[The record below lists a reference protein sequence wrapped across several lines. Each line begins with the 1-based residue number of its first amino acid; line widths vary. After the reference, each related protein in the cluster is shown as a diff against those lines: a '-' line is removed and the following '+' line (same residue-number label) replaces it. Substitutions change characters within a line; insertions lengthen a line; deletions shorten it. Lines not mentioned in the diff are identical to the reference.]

1 MDRLRNLMLSEDLE
15 EITSHLRTIID
26 KGKMGELY
34 DEILMEAV
42 NSRNQKIL
50 KLILRTC
57 LDNLPSISE
66 TDAEFKV
73 EFLIIGTS
81 FFSLRFVGHEG
92 CLELGGG

>member
-50 KLILRTC
+50 KLILKIC
-57 LDNLPSISE
+57 LENLPSISK

-73 EFLIIGTS
+73 EFLIIGTIL
-81 FFSLRFVGHEG
+81 FSLNFVGHEG

>member
-15 EITSHLRTIID
+15 EITSHLKTIID

-42 NSRNQKIL
+42 NSRNQRIL
-50 KLILRTC
+50 KLVLKTC
-57 LDNLPSISE
+57 LENLPFISE

-73 EFLIIGTS
+73 EFLIIRTS
-81 FFSLRFVGHEG
+81 LFSLHFLGHEG

>member
-42 NSRNQKIL
+42 NSRNQRIL
-50 KLILRTC
+50 KLHRKRFHFHDKEIE
-57 LDNLPSISE
+57 N
-66 TDAEFKV
+66 ANKV
-73 EFLIIGTS
+73 F
-81 FFSLRFVGHEG
+81 
-92 CLELGGG
+92 C